1 MTQAA
6 SHERDNGDIDISV
19 APEDRAELED
29 KGTLNG
35 QPVGP
40 EASVDEDNL
49 DHPEELM
56 GE

>member
-29 KGTLNG
+29 QGTLKG